1 MTTVTIKYKTTK
13 KKRDTPTVSKD
24 LPSRTA
30 RMLALAYY
38 VETQIDN
45 GAIRDFAEA
54 ARLLGVTRARM
65 TQVMKLLYLSP
76 TIQASILCGELIVNE
91 RRLRVTLKYLVW
103 KEQDFDISQSFLH

>member
-1 MTTVTIKYKTTK
+1 VTTVRIKYKKAK
-13 KKRDTPTVSKD
+13 KNRDTPTVSKD

-38 VETQIDN
+38 VENQIEN

-76 TIQASILCGELIVNE
+76 TIQASILSGELTISE
-91 RRLRVTLKYLVW
+91 RRLRIVISSMDW
-103 KEQDFDISQSFLH
+103 DEQINLLEIV